1 MRLLE
6 TYRDGTDFDYR
17 DSHLM
22 TDQSIGMDGNGR
34 LLELVSIRNNAGQWL
49 IYHAMTPRLYDEE
62 LETIAFPKSRVNA
75 IDAKAKRNG
84 ETRKR
89 NGETRSQS
97 LRQAVDNALLAD
109 A

>member
-1 MRLLE
+1 MNREEINKLF
-6 TYRDGTDFDYR
+6 GVTDEQLDHMSAEYE
-17 DSHLM
+17 SGEW
-22 TDQSIGMDGNGR
+22 QGSVGPIAPGR
-34 LLELVSIRNNAGQWL
+34 
-49 IYHAMTPRLYDEE
+49 PRLYDEE

-89 NGETRSQS
+89 NGETRSQF